1 MRLHWMRR
9 LSAILLL
16 AALLVWTGCESDTPD
31 APDETDDPD
40 PVVDADFAAFWSYL
54 SDDCGSAYE
63 GVVIEKPEG
72 DDQLSEDAELEMHI
86 RECDDEELRIPLHVL
101 EPDADEWNRSRT
113 WVLMPHEEGLEL
125 RHDHRYPDGEEEETS
140 WYGQVSSDAVDEYTV
155 EFLDPET
162 QSGWRIEIDPGE
174 RFTYGTYSND
184 SWGYRL
190 DFDLTEPIDPPP
202 APWGF
207 EDDA

>member
-1 MRLHWMRR
+1 MRLLTRHC
-9 LSAILLL
+9 SAFLLL
-16 AALLVWTGCESDTPD
+16 AALLVWTGCDPD
-31 APDETDDPD
+31 APEENTDDPD
-40 PVVDADFAAFWSYL
+40 PAVHADYATFWNAL

-86 RECDDEELRIPLHVL
+86 RECADEELRIPLHVL
-101 EPDADEWNRSRT
+101 EPDADDCNRSRT
-113 WVLMPHEEGLEL
+113 WVITPHDDGLEL

-140 WYGQVSSDAVDEYTV
+140 WYGAISSDVIDEYTV

-162 QSGWRIEIDPGE
+162 ESGWRIEIDPGE
-174 RFTYGTYSND
+174 RFTYGTYSQENE
-184 SWGYRL
+184 WGYRL
-190 DFDLTEPIDPPP
+190 DFDLTEPIDAPP